1 LHHPGKEITMKQYAL
16 FYTSDRRD
24 PCSNIGEYLHGGW
37 KASSLRTIRNYISQ
51 IKRDK
56 ASENPRDFF
65 YTDQEHDYPLAP
77 ENRVY
82 L

>member
-1 LHHPGKEITMKQYAL
+1 MKRYAL
-16 FYTSDRRD
+16 YYTSDRLD
-24 PCSNIGEYLHGGW
+24 PRSNIGEHLHGGW
-37 KASSLRTIRNYISQ
+37 SAKSLNTIRQYISQ

-56 ASENPRDFF
+56 ADENPREFF
-65 YTDQEHDYPLAP
+65 YTDQEHDRPLAP

>member
-1 LHHPGKEITMKQYAL
+1 MKRYAL
-16 FYTSDRRD
+16 YYTSDRLD
-24 PCSNIGEYLHGGW
+24 PLSNIGEHLHGGW
-37 KASSLRTIRNYISQ
+37 SARSLTTIRQYMSQ

-56 ASENPRDFF
+56 ADENPREFF
-65 YTDQEHDYPLAP
+65 YTDQEHDCPLAP

>member
-1 LHHPGKEITMKQYAL
+1 MKRYAL
-16 FYTSDRRD
+16 YYTSDRRD
-24 PCSNIGEYLHGGW
+24 PRSNIGEYLHGGW
-37 KASSLRTIRNYISQ
+37 RARSLRIIYQYMAQ

-56 ASENPRDFF
+56 ADENPRDFF
-65 YTDQEHDYPLAP
+65 FTDQENACPLAP